1 MTIFLTTKTKYG
13 IIKSIMIAKGVE
25 IQLKKALLVID
36 YTNDFVASD
45 GKLTCGEPGQL
56 LDTPIS
62 ALIEQF
68 IAEQQLVVFANDLHE
83 ENDPFHPETKLFPP
97 HNIRGTI
104 GRHLYGDVGKIY
116 NMHKEEVI
124 WLDKTRYSA
133 FAGTNL
139 AILLKERGIE
149 EIHLVGVCTDI
160 CILHT
165 AVDAYNLGISTVIYA
180 NAVASFDA
188 AGHQWALRH
197 FEHTLGAKVV
207 K

>member
-1 MTIFLTTKTKYG
+1 M
-13 IIKSIMIAKGVE
+13 
-25 IQLKKALLVID
+25 KKALLVID
-36 YTNDFVASD
+36 YTNDFVAAD
-45 GKLTCGEPGQL
+45 GKLSCGEPGQL
-56 LDTPIS
+56 LDTPI
-62 ALIEQF
+62 ATLIEQF
-68 IAEQQLVVFANDLHE
+68 IAEKNLVVFANDLHE
-83 ENDPFHPETKLFPP
+83 ENDSFHPETKLFPP
-97 HNIRGTI
+97 HNIRDTL
-104 GRHLYGDVGKIY
+104 GRNLYGHVGKVY
-116 NMHKEEVI
+116 DLHKEKVM

-188 AGHQWALRH
+188 AGHHWALRH
-197 FEHTLGAKVV
+197 FEHTLGANVV

>member
-1 MTIFLTTKTKYG
+1 MKSCLKEWTK
-13 IIKSIMIAKGVE
+13 
-25 IQLKKALLVID
+25 LKKALLVID
-36 YTNDFVASD
+36 YTNDFVATD

-56 LDTPIS
+56 LDTPI
-62 ALIEQF
+62 ANLIEQF
-68 IAEQQLVVFANDLHE
+68 IAEKNVVFFANDLHE

-97 HNIRGTI
+97 HNIRGTS
-104 GRHLYGDVGKIY
+104 GRNLYGHVGEVY
-116 NMHKEEVI
+116 NLYKDKVI

-139 AILLKERGIE
+139 AILLKERNIE
-149 EIHLVGVCTDI
+149 EVHLVGVCTDI

-188 AGHQWALRH
+188 AGHDWALRH
-197 FEHTLGAKVV
+197 FEHTLGATVV

>member
-1 MTIFLTTKTKYG
+1 M
-13 IIKSIMIAKGVE
+13 KSCLKEWRKI
-25 IQLKKALLVID
+25 LKKALLVID
-36 YTNDFVASD
+36 YTNDFVATE

-56 LDTPIS
+56 LDTPI
-62 ALIEQF
+62 ATLIEQF
-68 IAEQQLVVFANDLHE
+68 LADKNLVVFANDLHE

-97 HNIRGTI
+97 HNIRGTL
-104 GRHLYGDVGKIY
+104 GRNLYGHVGKVY
-116 NMHKEEVI
+116 DLHKEEVI

-197 FEHTLGAKVV
+197 FENTLGATVV